1 VTRNKFLARSAESP
15 YNLAMASVV
24 ETAPLVLN
32 VGVVLTAAAT
42 MGFAARKLGLPSVIG
57 YLATGLLV
65 SPFTPGFVADN
76 NQLALLADIG
86 VVLLLFEVGIELD
99 LKRISREYRAL
110 LWGVPTQMGIGML
123 IGTPIFLWMGIPI
136 FGALLLSLSI
146 AMSSSVVIVNITR
159 SPRRTTDTQTE
170 EALLGWSL
178 VQDIV
183 GVAAAAIILTL
194 FGSSNSSIFVAVGGL
209 VLFGAVAF
217 VASRILPIVLRAV
230 RWDKDFF
237 LIYSVAFGL
246 VLASL
251 GTVVFDI
258 PMALAGFVA
267 GLAINN
273 SRDSEEVR
281 KAILPFRDLFA
292 VLFFVVIGTLIQP
305 SLFTNSW
312 RFALLILGLMILLKT
327 LPTMGLARISRL
339 KVKPIRLGIGVSQIG
354 EFSFVLGSLAY
365 AEKIISV
372 YQYTGL
378 LMAVVLSIMASTILV
393 RRAPKRA

>member
-1 VTRNKFLARSAESP
+1 
-15 YNLAMASVV
+15 MASIV

-32 VGVVLTAAAT
+32 VGVVLTVAAT

-57 YLATGLLV
+57 YLVTGLIV
-65 SPFTPGFVADN
+65 SPFTPGFVAEN

-123 IGTPIFLWMGIPI
+123 VGTPIFLWLGIPI
-136 FGALLLSLSI
+136 YGALLLSLSI

-159 SPRRTTDTQTE
+159 SPRRVTDTQTE

-194 FGSSNSSIFVAVGGL
+194 FGSSNASVFVAVGGL

-237 LIYSVAFGL
+237 LIYSVSFGL

-251 GTVVFDI
+251 GTVVFEI

-305 SLFTNSW
+305 ALLSSSW
-312 RFALLILGLMILLKT
+312 RFALLILGLMILVKT
-327 LPTMGLARISRL
+327 LPTMGIARISSL
-339 KVKPIRLGIGVSQIG
+339 KVKPMRLGIGVSQIG

-365 AEKIISV
+365 SQEAISV

-393 RRAPKRA
+393 RRAPKQA

>member
-1 VTRNKFLARSAESP
+1 
-15 YNLAMASVV
+15 MASIV

-42 MGFAARKLGLPSVIG
+42 MGFVARKLGLPSVIG
-57 YLATGLLV
+57 YLVTGLIV
-65 SPFTPGFVADN
+65 SPFTPGFVAEN

-110 LWGVPTQMGIGML
+110 LWGVPTQMVIGMVV
-123 IGTPIFLWMGIPI
+123 GTPIFLWLGIPI
-136 FGALLLSLSI
+136 YGALLLSLSI

-159 SPRRTTDTQTE
+159 SPRRVTDTQTE

-178 VQDIV
+178 IQDIV

-194 FGSSNSSIFVAVGGL
+194 FGSSNSSVFVAVGGL

-327 LPTMGLARISRL
+327 LPTMGLARISSL
-339 KVKPIRLGIGVSQIG
+339 KVKPMRLGIGVSQIG

-365 AEKIISV
+365 SQEAISV

-378 LMAVVLSIMASTILV
+378 LMAVVFSIMASTILV
-393 RRAPKRA
+393 RRAPRRA

>member
-1 VTRNKFLARSAESP
+1 
-15 YNLAMASVV
+15 MASVV

-42 MGFAARKLGLPSVIG
+42 MGFVARKLGLPSVIG
-57 YLATGLLV
+57 YLVTGLLV

-159 SPRRTTDTQTE
+159 SPRRTTDTHTE

-327 LPTMGLARISRL
+327 LPTMGIARISSL
-339 KVKPIRLGIGVSQIG
+339 KVKPVRLGIGVSQIG

-365 AEKIISV
+365 AEKVISV

>member
-1 VTRNKFLARSAESP
+1 
-15 YNLAMASVV
+15 MASIV

-42 MGFAARKLGLPSVIG
+42 MGFVARKLGLPSVIG
-57 YLATGLLV
+57 YLVTGLIV
-65 SPFTPGFVADN
+65 SPFTPGFVAEN

-123 IGTPIFLWMGIPI
+123 VGTPIFLLMGIPI
-136 FGALLLSLSI
+136 YGALLLSLSI

-159 SPRRTTDTQTE
+159 SPRRVTDTHTE

-178 VQDIV
+178 IQDIV

-194 FGSSNSSIFVAVGGL
+194 FGSSNASVFVAVGGL

-237 LIYSVAFGL
+237 LIYSVSFGL

-305 SLFTNSW
+305 ALLSNSW
-312 RFALLILGLMILLKT
+312 RFALLILGLMILVKT

-339 KVKPIRLGIGVSQIG
+339 KVKPMRLGIGVSQIG

-365 AEKIISV
+365 SQEAISV

-393 RRAPKRA
+393 RRAPK

>member
-1 VTRNKFLARSAESP
+1 
-15 YNLAMASVV
+15 MASIVD
-24 ETAPLVLN
+24 TAPLVLN

-57 YLATGLLV
+57 YLVTGLLV

-99 LKRISREYRAL
+99 LKRISREYRAI
-110 LWGVPTQMGIGML
+110 LWGVPTQMGIGMVV
-123 IGTPIFLWMGIPI
+123 GTPIFLWMGIPLY
-136 FGALLLSLSI
+136 GALLLSLSI

-159 SPRRTTDTQTE
+159 SPRRATDTHTE

-194 FGSSNSSIFVAVGGL
+194 FGSSSSSIFVAVGGL
-209 VLFGAVAF
+209 IVFGAVAI
-217 VASRILPIVLRAV
+217 VASKILPIVLRAV

-237 LIYSVAFGL
+237 LIYSVSFGL

-251 GTVVFDI
+251 GTVVFGI

-305 SLFTNSW
+305 SLLEGSW
-312 RFALLILGLMILLKT
+312 RFALLVLGLMIILKT
-327 LPTMGLARISRL
+327 LPTMALAYVSHL
-339 KVKPIRLGIGVSQIG
+339 KVKPMRLGIGVSQIG

-365 AEKIISV
+365 AEKVISA

-378 LMAVVLSIMASTILV
+378 LMAVVLSIVASTILV
-393 RRAPKRA
+393 RRAPKHA

>member
-1 VTRNKFLARSAESP
+1 
-15 YNLAMASVV
+15 MASIV

-57 YLATGLLV
+57 YLVTGLIV
-65 SPFTPGFVADN
+65 SPFTPGFVAEN

-123 IGTPIFLWMGIPI
+123 VGTPIFLWLGIPI
-136 FGALLLSLSI
+136 YGALLLSLSI

-159 SPRRTTDTQTE
+159 SPRRVTDTQTE

-178 VQDIV
+178 IQDIV

-194 FGSSNSSIFVAVGGL
+194 FGSSNSSVFVAVGGL

-237 LIYSVAFGL
+237 LIYSVSFGL

-292 VLFFVVIGTLIQP
+292 ILFFVVIGTLIQP
-305 SLFTNSW
+305 ALLSNSW
-312 RFALLILGLMILLKT
+312 RFALLILGLMILVKT
-327 LPTMGLARISRL
+327 LPTMGLARLSSL
-339 KVKPIRLGIGVSQIG
+339 KVKPMRLGIGVSQIG

-365 AEKIISV
+365 SQEAISV

>member
-1 VTRNKFLARSAESP
+1 
-15 YNLAMASVV
+15 MASIV

-57 YLATGLLV
+57 YLVTGLIV
-65 SPFTPGFVADN
+65 SPFTPGFVAEN

-123 IGTPIFLWMGIPI
+123 VGTPIFLWLGIPI
-136 FGALLLSLSI
+136 YGALLLSLSI

-159 SPRRTTDTQTE
+159 SPRRVTDTQTE

-178 VQDIV
+178 IQDIV

-194 FGSSNSSIFVAVGGL
+194 FGSSNSSVFVAVGGL

-237 LIYSVAFGL
+237 LIYSVSFGL

-292 VLFFVVIGTLIQP
+292 ILFFVVIGTLIQP
-305 SLFTNSW
+305 ALLSNSW
-312 RFALLILGLMILLKT
+312 RFALLILGLMILVKT
-327 LPTMGLARISRL
+327 LPTMGLARLSSL
-339 KVKPIRLGIGVSQIG
+339 KGKPMRLGIGVSQIG

-365 AEKIISV
+365 SQEAISV